1 METCHVG
8 RILQRDLNECD
19 IYGRCGGIYQ
29 LTQCE
34 MGCIVCVCVEMLT
47 SQVSRCDHPAVQL
60 QFFETVVRYEKFFGT
75 EPQFLPDVLVS
86 SSS

>member
-1 METCHVG
+1 MYDVK
-8 RILQRDLNECD
+8 
-19 IYGRCGGIYQ
+19 
-29 LTQCE
+29 
-34 MGCIVCVCVEMLT
+34 MVT

-86 SSS
+86 SRCVVVLQLIIMSSSVRSMRA

>member
-1 METCHVG
+1 MAGVEAYISWRSFV
-8 RILQRDLNECD
+8 
-19 IYGRCGGIYQ
+19 
-29 LTQCE
+29 E
-34 MGCIVCVCVEMLT
+34 MGMYCLCVEMLT